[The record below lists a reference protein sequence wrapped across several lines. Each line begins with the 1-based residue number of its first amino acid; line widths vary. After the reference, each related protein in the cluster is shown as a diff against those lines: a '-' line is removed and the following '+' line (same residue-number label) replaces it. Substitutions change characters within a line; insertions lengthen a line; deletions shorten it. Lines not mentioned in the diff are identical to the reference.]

1 MLVSGEFKLQA
12 DGLDDRLQSR
22 KRLNIRV
29 ARDMF
34 IWTSSCLVWS
44 TTTFLYL
51 HLCQKVESLED

>member
-34 IWTSSCLVWS
+34 IWTSSCLVLG

-51 HLCQKVESLED
+51 FFVKR